1 MMARGVAIALAGV
14 AAAAATI
21 PAQAQSWTVG
31 TEREVDE
38 GYYFKLAYS
47 AQGWRV
53 WSIETR
59 AGVDCRAIKSAK
71 GRPHPEPLGVAAT
84 FFRGTPYIM
93 LATNRGRPIRLTL
106 HGLWGTDEDWRRPGD
121 RFWNESLSWS
131 DIAELDGE
139 QIEVHTATWEY
150 DTILVGLEDERGVID
165 LAGLDDA
172 VAALRKCDPLTAE
185 AQARIGGA
193 E

>member
-59 AGVDCRAIKSAK
+59 YGVDCRAIKSAR
-71 GRPHPEPLGVAAT
+71 GRPHPEPVGVAEA
-84 FFRGTPYIM
+84 FHRGSPYIM
-93 LATNRGRPIRLTL
+93 LATTRARPIRLTL
-106 HGLWGTDEDWRRPGD
+106 HGQWGTGGEWRQPGD
-121 RFWNESLSWS
+121 RFWQDSLSWS
-131 DIAELDGE
+131 DIAELDGQ
-139 QIEVHTATWEY
+139 QIEVHTKTWEY
-150 DTILVGLEDERGVID
+150 DEILVGLADERGVLD
-165 LAGLDDA
+165 LTGLDAA
-172 VAALRKCDPLTAE
+172 VAALRACDPLSAP
-185 AQARIGGA
+185 ARIGA
-193 E
+193 DE